1 MPTQETNTAAD
12 RLFSI
17 VNGVYVK
24 QNASLLDI
32 WSDVLDV
39 ASKDKLEIF
48 RRILSVAALV
58 DEVER
63 TVLQHGGNG
72 AKLYVRA
79 LNQVRHALMV
89 NLDSHRNVLN
99 GHLKPEVITDL
110 EHCAAK
116 YSEFDP
122 EIRVSNEDIGDIRK
136 RVDELFEDVA
146 KSNHLPKE
154 LRQKL
159 LDLLEVIRQQIAQ
172 FKIRGAAALQECLR
186 QSLARLLEVY
196 PAFEEKRE
204 EPLLKRVVSV
214 VTDISA
220 ICEKVQKAIPLLKC
234 AGRFIP
240 LLTSGNGHA
249 VIPEVLDAEVL
260 PDNGK

>member
-1 MPTQETNTAAD
+1 MQETNTAAD
-12 RLFSI
+12 RLFNI

-32 WSDVLDV
+32 WSDVLGV

-48 RRILSVAALV
+48 RRILSVATLV
-58 DEVER
+58 DEVES
-63 TVLQHGGNG
+63 TVGRHGGNG

-89 NLDSHRNVLN
+89 NLDNHRNALN

-116 YSEFDP
+116 YSEFDL
-122 EIRVSNEDIGDIRK
+122 EIRVSNEDVGDIRR
-136 RVDELFEDVA
+136 RVDELFDDVA
-146 KSNHLPKE
+146 RSNHLPTE

-172 FKIRGAAALQECLR
+172 FQIRGATALQECLR
-186 QSLARLLEVY
+186 QSLSRLLEIY

-220 ICEKVQKAIPLLKC
+220 ICEKAQKALPLLRY
-234 AGRFIP
+234 AGKFIP
-240 LLTSGNGHA
+240 LLTSGSGNGHA

-260 PDNGK
+260 PDDGK